1 MWALVNQALSYSDED
16 GWDAMEAVEEDQA
29 AMGVLRDFHNTK
41 DGDPVQWL
49 LPAAHS
55 SEAVT
60 AHAIDIMHGGRF
72 DAIIYMQPAEQL
84 IQAFKD
90 MVAGTLPGATTMATR
105 KAMWATRTLLVEGAI
120 DEAMDAEF
128 KRRAP
133 QRSRPPQRR
142 SSAS

>member
-1 MWALVNQALSYSDED
+1 MVMDFGLASELREGLTRVAHQTMSGTPAYMAPEQHVGTVKRESDIF
-16 GWDAMEAVEEDQA
+16 
-29 AMGVLRDFHNTK
+29 AMGVCLY
-41 DGDPVQWL
+41 
-49 LPAAHS
+49 
-55 SEAVT
+55 E
-60 AHAIDIMHGGRF
+60 
-72 DAIIYMQPAEQL
+72 
-84 IQAFKD
+84 